1 MKSERSKDILFAVI
15 TAIFFWSLCKVLDM
29 EPVTWLPITGL
40 YITGTI
46 LLNFFA
52 RIVGKE

>member
-1 MKSERSKDILFAVI
+1 MKSERSKDILFVMI
-15 TAIFFWSLCKVLDM
+15 TVIFFWSLCKVLDM
-29 EPVTWLPITGL
+29 EPVTWLPIAGL

-52 RIVGKE
+52 LIMRR